1 MPIEKQS
8 SAKLIKFG
16 YQFDAYPRQIIQSIT
31 NLDALGYY
39 TYLNSLPQEWRIR
52 RKHLTEHFGIGR
64 HRHLNA
70 MKVLREMRLVWY
82 EFERDET
89 GKLIDRML
97 MCGVIPCEQDDSS
110 TFPRVSQGFPTVPL
124 ESDDKTLGDATL
136 GPVIRQ
142 SDDPTVGKS
151 DPLKRQTLVKETDIV
166 KDNQVQKWH
175 TFMIESF
182 DRFWAIYPRK
192 VSKKQAKKAW
202 FKVVT
207 DEALTNKIMQNV
219 SDRVQIGDWSTNR
232 VEFIPHASTYLNG
245 EKWEDEIELPQKQ
258 TKTRHKSL
266 HDDLTDTSWAK

>member
-52 RKHLTEHFGIGR
+52 SKQLTEHFGIGR

-97 MCGVIPCEQDDSS
+97 MCGVIPCDGDAFS
-110 TFPRVSQGFPTVPL
+110 TFPKDSQGFPTVLL
-124 ESDDKTLGDATL
+124 ESDDQTLGDATL
-136 GPVIRQ
+136 GPIIRQ
-142 SDDPTVGKS
+142 SDEPTVGKS
-151 DPLKRQTLVKETDIV
+151 DPLKRQILVKETDIV
-166 KDNQVQKWH
+166 IDEQIQEW
-175 TFMIESF
+175 FE
-182 DRFWAIYPRK
+182 RFWAIYPRK

-202 FKVVT
+202 LKVVT
-207 DEALTNKIMQNV
+207 DEVLTSKIIQNV
-219 SDRVQIGDWSTNR
+219 LDRVQAGDWSANE
-232 VEFIPHASTYLNG
+232 VAFIPHASTYLNG
-245 EKWEDEIELPQKQ
+245 EKWEDELELPQKQ
-258 TKTRHKSL
+258 TKTRERSL